1 MVADPPTRLQTKG
14 VGAGLF
20 GSLLIN
26 EDIGKP
32 APTSGNT
39 LTTVTSERKGVLH
52 PEMMHHD

>member
-1 MVADPPTRLQTKG
+1 MVVDPPTRLTTNG

-32 APTSGNT
+32 ARTSSRMRD
-39 LTTVTSERKGVLH
+39 LV
-52 PEMMHHD
+52 